1 MILGFVLTAYGINF
15 LTSLKIV
22 QPGCLYTYD
31 KLQILKQKMYF
42 DINVLIKNNNNTNN
56 NTQLQFSVMAR

>member
-15 LTSLKIV
+15 LTLLKIV
-22 QPGCLYTYD
+22 QPGYLYTYD